1 MLREVEGGWALE
13 LAVAMVTTDDDAAV
27 VTVLLV
33 SACLSPGLRLSM
45 SQITHRINIRKSGF
59 GTHGPSGADHI
70 PTHCPTRYKSLIFLE
85 VLCDDKW
92 LCCEVLLV

>member
-13 LAVAMVTTDDDAAV
+13 LGVAMVTTDDDDAV

-45 SQITHRINIRKSGF
+45 SQITHRINIRKSVEIKTKKGHALTCATF
-59 GTHGPSGADHI
+59 SDSCVNAF
-70 PTHCPTRYKSLIFLE
+70 S
-85 VLCDDKW
+85 
-92 LCCEVLLV
+92 